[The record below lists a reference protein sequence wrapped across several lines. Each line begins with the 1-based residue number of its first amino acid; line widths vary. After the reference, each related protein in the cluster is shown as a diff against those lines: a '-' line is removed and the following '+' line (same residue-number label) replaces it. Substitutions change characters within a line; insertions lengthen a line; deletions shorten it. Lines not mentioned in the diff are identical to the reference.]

1 MKLLRHSIK
10 WLTCLAKNTET
21 QYKHTCVCSDVFW
34 KLLLLGW
41 HFHDPHRLHFY
52 SVLNSENYLHLEVN
66 VTLHVKKKKKQ
77 TPEQTYIFGI
87 QFTLLFDWQL
97 WLCSNVP
104 VTGWQTSIFLS
115 YIRYKYFIL
124 LHLPTVSSSLNK
136 ASCNSCWIASVVP
149 VIRVW
154 LLGSSLW
161 KSTSLSGIEVRKAVL
176 LPVEVWALVQ
186 TDIRLRLHLL
196 VPIPIGVVSAT
207 DTIQTY
213 LMSDLISN
221 A

>member
-1 MKLLRHSIK
+1 MVNLFGQKYRDSAQTHLCLFWCILKTFASRLTFSWSTQITFLLSSK
-10 WLTCLAKNTET
+10 
-21 QYKHTCVCSDVFW
+21 FW
-34 KLLLLGW
+34 KLPTSG
-41 HFHDPHRLHFY
+41 
-52 SVLNSENYLHLEVN
+52 SECY
-66 VTLHVKKKKKQ
+66 TSCKKKKKQ